1 MKAGLL
7 TGDGEAG
14 GSLAVTSHE
23 GDLSRVICLA
33 VSDGERVLPERAG
46 DGYPGI
52 FLQLLAV
59 AGPVGL
65 QAGML
70 QLHTE
75 DDRVTDRNHRPP
87 GKLLSN
93 VACDAKGFFLKPQEA
108 YAVDFRV

>member
-1 MKAGLL
+1 MEAGLL

-14 GSLAVTSHE
+14 GGLAVAGHE
-23 GDLSRVICLA
+23 GNFSGVIRLA
-33 VSDGERVLPERAG
+33 VSDRERVLPERAG

-59 AGPVGL
+59 ACPVGV
-65 QAGML
+65 QEGML
-70 QLHTE
+70 QLHAE

-93 VACDAKGFFLKPQEA
+93 VACGAKGVF
-108 YAVDFRV
+108 